1 MNQNW
6 FKIGT
11 SMRKPSGFDFMIA
24 KWQRQREGNSVFD
37 NQERNKLIYRG
48 MGVALT
54 AVVFMMAVILAI
66 ALKKRDDTQETVVLT
81 IQEETHKT
89 IVFGAEQRT
98 TKNSWGEV
106 TAYSERESFT
116 HYLINNSQEQDYVM
130 AEITVGEDKADFD
143 WTFGEGSSP
152 KSREDI
158 VAQYLYEKE
167 HFALQENTNPA
178 DYWLFLKIKTKGIY
192 DLDIWHG
199 VQEAWGGNLEKYHDI
214 SAFVNETG
222 RVCSLREYNN
232 GTALGKWIVYIKDDF
247 LYVLECLENQISDSK
262 ELKLPIRY
270 FYYTSIL
277 EGSLDECTWGMDD
290 ELFYWRDHDKRV
302 TTLENPHR
310 IYTQTVGTD
319 DRWSHFPGKMPC
331 GILEKAE
338 YIVSLSEESPEIRIC
353 FTLKSNAADCYLPDI
368 GAADYLY
375 AMEVSEAE
383 SGKVLQNGE
392 VLMCV
397 DAVDTLRFEDLDKD
411 GFLDMHIVYP
421 DHAVVSESNAEDQFS
436 YTYYWY
442 DPPSYWIWN
451 SSEKIF
457 EHMSKRD
464 LSKRLN
470 ENLTGQQEAGSMG
483 VKDIVVVQEGDSLWG
498 IAEKYLGDG
507 RKYRII
513 YDRNRAVIGDN
524 PDLILPGTELVLEIV
539 DDR

>member
-1 MNQNW
+1 
-6 FKIGT
+6 
-11 SMRKPSGFDFMIA
+11 MIA
-24 KWQRQREGNSVFD
+24 KRQRQKEGNVVFD

-54 AVVFMMAVILAI
+54 AVVFIVAVILAI
-66 ALKKRDDTQETVVLT
+66 ALKKQDDTQETVVLT
-81 IQEETHKT
+81 RQEETHKT
-89 IVFGAEQRT
+89 VVFGAEQRT
-98 TKNSWGEV
+98 TKNSWGEE

-116 HYLINNSQEQDYVM
+116 HYLINNSQEQDYMM
-130 AEITVGEDKADFD
+130 AEIVVGEDKADFD
-143 WTFGEGSSP
+143 WTFGEGSFP

-178 DYWLFLKIKTKGIY
+178 DYWLFLKIKTEDIY

-302 TTLENPHR
+302 TILENPHR

-319 DRWSHFPGKMPC
+319 DRWSHFPGKTPC

-338 YIVSLSEESPEIRIC
+338 YIVSLSEEGPEIRIC

-392 VLMCV
+392 ELMCV

-464 LSKRLN
+464 LSERLN
-470 ENLTGQQEAGSMG
+470 ENLTGQQETGSMG

-524 PDLILPGTELVLEIV
+524 PDLILPGTKLVLEIV
-539 DDR
+539 ANR